1 MTTSQGP
8 AYRIETERLI
18 IRCYRP
24 GDAPLL
30 QAAIEESTEH
40 LRPWMP
46 WASEEPKSL
55 AQRVA
60 LIRRFRGQFDLD
72 QDYIYG
78 IFNRDETR
86 LWGGTGLHT
95 RRGEGVREIGYW
107 IHADQV
113 RRGLATESTAA
124 LIRVAFEVEQV
135 ARVEIRCDPENVASA
150 AIPLKLA
157 FTREGVLRHET
168 EFLGKRRDTEV
179 WGLLAAD
186 YPRSPAANKLVRAF
200 DALGRSLLG

>member
-1 MTTSQGP
+1 MTTPQGP
-8 AYRIETERLI
+8 AYRIETERLVV
-18 IRCYRP
+18 RCYRP

-30 QAAIEESTEH
+30 QVAIEESVEH

-46 WASEEPKSL
+46 WIDEEPKTL
-55 AQRVA
+55 AQRVT
-60 LIRRFRGQFDLD
+60 LLRRFRGQFDLD

-113 RRGLATESTAA
+113 RRGLVTESTAA

-135 ARVEIRCDPENVASA
+135 VRVEIRCDPENVASA
-150 AIPLKLA
+150 AIPRKLA
-157 FTREGVLRHET
+157 FTHEGVLRHET
-168 EFLGKRRDTEV
+168 EFLGKRRDTSV
-179 WGLLAAD
+179 WGLLVAD
-186 YPRSPAANKLVRAF
+186 YPGSPAAAAPLKAF
-200 DALGRSLLG
+200 DVLGQPLLS